1 LRNKI
6 RERSINGFEKVY
18 SIKKEVFLSRFM
30 CFNPVLCFNYAL
42 TLSLPE
48 KANILK
54 KVDAKMSHYNK
65 AASNTAN

>member
-1 LRNKI
+1 
-6 RERSINGFEKVY
+6 
-18 SIKKEVFLSRFM
+18 M
-30 CFNPVLCFNYAL
+30 CFNPVRFNYAL

>member
-30 CFNPVLCFNYAL
+30 CFNPVRFNYAL
-42 TLSLPE
+42 TPPE